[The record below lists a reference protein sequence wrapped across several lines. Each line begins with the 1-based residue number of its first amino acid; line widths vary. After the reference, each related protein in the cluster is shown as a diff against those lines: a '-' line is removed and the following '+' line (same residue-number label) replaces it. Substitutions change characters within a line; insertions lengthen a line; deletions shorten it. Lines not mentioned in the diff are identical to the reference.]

1 MRPGKAGFYPGAT
14 YGVPE
19 TFRRNTD
26 MTPPATIA
34 ETLSADGRFT
44 LMAEALRATGLD
56 AVLAGKGPYTV
67 CAPTDEAF
75 RQLPQETL
83 AGLMADP
90 KGQLFR
96 ILQYHIMFGNLSC
109 STIKKLNFPK
119 TRLGITVEITEKGGQ
134 VIFGGAA
141 VTLPDIACTNG
152 VIHGIGGVV
161 IPR

>member
-1 MRPGKAGFYPGAT
+1 
-14 YGVPE
+14 
-19 TFRRNTD
+19 
-26 MTPPATIA
+26 MTSPDTIA
-34 ETLSADGRFT
+34 GTLAADGRFS

-56 AVLAGKGPYTV
+56 AVLARKGPYTV

-75 RQLPQETL
+75 TALAPETR
-83 AGLMADP
+83 AALMADP

-96 ILQYHIMFGNLSC
+96 VLQYHIMFGNLSC

-119 TRLGITVEITEKGGQ
+119 TRLGITVEIMEKDDR
-134 VIFGGAA
+134 VLFGGAP
-141 VTLPDIACTNG
+141 VTIPDIACTNG

>member
-1 MRPGKAGFYPGAT
+1 
-14 YGVPE
+14 
-19 TFRRNTD
+19 
-26 MTPPATIA
+26 MTSPDTIA
-34 ETLSADGRFT
+34 GILAADGRFS

-67 CAPTDEAF
+67 CAPTDEAV
-75 RQLPQETL
+75 RRLPKETRD
-83 AGLMADP
+83 GLMADP

-96 ILQYHIMFGNLSC
+96 ILQYHIMFGNLPC

-134 VIFGGAA
+134 VIFGGAT
-141 VTLPDIACTNG
+141 VTIPDIACSNG
-152 VIHGIGGVV
+152 VIHGIDGVV